1 MDVVKTAGNQTLP
14 RGPGPAGP
22 SRDMARKRLLERAK
36 GLIGATTDD
45 GWDWRRGPLTALDV
59 FPFAAEPH
67 LREAMIAD
75 YQRDPASY
83 RKIGG
88 GGNTPKAAYFL
99 RRHANVR
106 HCLHRLG
113 LWHPRGGPVE
123 PAAGMVVFFEWPED
137 RGRFNFKPDRS
148 GIIES
153 LENGAV
159 ARAVMAVQDGKRWRV
174 RLATLSEQA
183 RVAVVAY
190 GDCPGLV

>member
-1 MDVVKTAGNQTLP
+1 MAKQVGTPDKKPARASGSTAV
-14 RGPGPAGP
+14 
-22 SRDMARKRLLERAK
+22 SRDAARRRLLERAK
-36 GLIGATTDD
+36 GLIGATTDE
-45 GWDWRRGPLTALDV
+45 GWDWRKGALSALDV

-67 LREAMIAD
+67 LREAMLAD
-75 YQRDPASY
+75 FQRDPAGY

-88 GGNTPKAAYFL
+88 GSNTPRAAYFL

-106 HCLHRLG
+106 HCLQRMDLYY
-113 LWHPRGGPVE
+113 PRGGPVE

-153 LENGAV
+153 VEKGEV
-159 ARAVMAVQDGKRWRV
+159 ARAIMAVQDADRWRV
-174 RLATLSEQA
+174 RMVTLPETTRA
-183 RVAVVAY
+183 AIVAY